1 MPYRARSIPARAGL
15 CLTPSLASIGVAKLP
30 ALKSFGAEQGLL
42 FLDISVALPPTSGL
56 MWSRP
61 RPAGRAPPRKPSNLQ
76 VLQQP
81 SVVTGL
87 EAAVSIAAAIPSPLG
102 NQRACSKTN
111 QVKFVVLLA
120 SACVASSEH
129 ERCGGG
135 EHSPWR
141 GLCVGAGPGGTAGQ
155 QPAPGPTL
163 KFSLQQIAPEE
174 KTCTRR
180 EAGVVPR
187 PSCLPL
193 GDCNSP
199 VPLPPVLR
207 HSSGAW
213 KHLWE

>member
-15 CLTPSLASIGVAKLP
+15 CLTPSLASISVGKLP

-42 FLDISVALPPTSGL
+42 FLDISLALPPTSGL
-56 MWSRP
+56 MWSQP

-141 GLCVGAGPGGTAGQ
+141 GLCVGAGPRGTAG
-155 QPAPGPTL
+155 
-163 KFSLQQIAPEE
+163 
-174 KTCTRR
+174 
-180 EAGVVPR
+180 
-187 PSCLPL
+187 
-193 GDCNSP
+193 
-199 VPLPPVLR
+199 
-207 HSSGAW
+207 
-213 KHLWE
+213 